1 MVNFLIIVLVAAI
14 LALAVGYIRRSK
26 KKGMQC
32 IGCPC
37 SGQCSGSCSCGEK
50 DSSDF

>member
-32 IGCPC
+32 IGCPY
-37 SGQCSGSCSCGEK
+37 SGQCAGKCGCEDA
-50 DSSDF
+50 DSL